1 MKPRRF
7 LTKSEFG
14 LLVLTA
20 IFMCL
25 LLFAAG
31 RGANRGG
38 SWDYRITARASQED
52 VTPDK
57 APPVDINTADAEELD
72 TLPGIGPVLA
82 ERIIAWRQA
91 NGPFMEIEQLLEV
104 SGIGEA
110 TLAELREFVTVG
122 EQEQTHRQEEPE

>member
-7 LTKSEFG
+7 LTKSELG

-25 LLFAAG
+25 LLFAAQEAAD
-31 RGANRGG
+31 RSG

-52 VTPDK
+52 VTPEE
-57 APPVDINTADAEELD
+57 APPVDLNTADAEELD

-91 NGPFMEIEQLLEV
+91 NGPFTAVEQLLEV

-122 EQEQTHRQEEPE
+122 GQQTDRQEETK

>member
-7 LTKSEFG
+7 LTKSETG

-25 LLFAAG
+25 LLFAAQKG
-31 RGANRGG
+31 TDRGG
-38 SWDYRITARASQED
+38 SWDYRITARASRED
-52 VTPDK
+52 VTPEK
-57 APPVDINTADAEELD
+57 APLVDLNTAGAEELD

-82 ERIIAWRQA
+82 ERIIAWRQE
-91 NGPFMEIEQLLEV
+91 NGPFTSVEQLLEV

-110 TLAELREFVTVG
+110 TLAELRDLVTVEG
-122 EQEQTHRQEEPE
+122 QQTHTQE